1 MFIRILGSAAGG
13 GFPQWNCACA
23 NCSGLRNGS
32 LRAAARSQTQLAF
45 SPDGMVWFLLGA
57 SPDLRAQI
65 LVAPQLAPPGGE
77 STGTPI
83 GGVFLASADVDS
95 LMGLLHLRE
104 FQSFFLF
111 ATPAVQKIV
120 QTENRIFDVL
130 HRAEPP
136 VQWQSLTPG
145 ARLACRFGE
154 DPSSA
159 PPTFICSPVS
169 IGGSFP
175 DYLSTELSRSLPSQE
190 SVIAIR
196 FEQSGK
202 SFFFAPSLPEISGEW
217 LKAAAAS
224 DIAFLDGTFWSDD
237 ELIATGRAHKTARE
251 MGHVPLSGR
260 DGLLAQF
267 PSDSATR
274 KILIHINNTNPILD
288 EDSAEHRAVR
298 DAGFEVASDGMEF
311 SL

>member
-1 MFIRILGSAAGG
+1 MEIRILGSAAGG
-13 GFPQWNCACA
+13 GFPQWNCACR
-23 NCSGLRNGS
+23 NCAGLRNGA
-32 LRAAARSQTQLAF
+32 LRSTARSQTQLAF
-45 SPDGMVWFLLGA
+45 SPDGAVWFLLGA
-57 SPDLRAQI
+57 SPDLRTQI
-65 LVAPQLAPPGGE
+65 LAAPQLAPPDGE
-77 STGTPI
+77 PTGSPI
-83 GGVFLASADVDS
+83 GGVFLTSADVDS

-104 FQSFFLF
+104 FHTFFLF
-111 ATPAVQKIV
+111 ATLAIQKIL

-130 HRAEPP
+130 HRADPP
-136 VQWQSLTPG
+136 VEWQSLSPG

-154 DPSSA
+154 DPA
-159 PPTFICSPVS
+159 LPPTFICSPIS
-169 IGGSFP
+169 LGGSFP
-175 DYLSTELSRSLPSQE
+175 DYLSSELRRSLPSQE
-190 SVIAIR
+190 SVIALR

-224 DIAFLDGTFWSDD
+224 DVAFLDGTFWSDD

-251 MGHVPLSGR
+251 MGHIPLSGR

-274 KILIHINNTNPILD
+274 KILIHVNNTNPILD
-288 EDSAEHRAVR
+288 QDSAEHRAVR
-298 DAGFEVASDGMEF
+298 DAGFEVAADGMEF